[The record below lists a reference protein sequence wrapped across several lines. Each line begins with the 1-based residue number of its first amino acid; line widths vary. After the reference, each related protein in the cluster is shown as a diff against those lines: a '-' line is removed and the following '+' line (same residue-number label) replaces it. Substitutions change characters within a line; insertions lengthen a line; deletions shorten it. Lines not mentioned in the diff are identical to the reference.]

1 MKDNEWIITGMQS
14 IKDMNLALWT
24 DNKNSEAFTPNPV
37 TTKAATDL
45 QIDIPKIVPYF
56 VK

>member
-1 MKDNEWIITGMQS
+1 
-14 IKDMNLALWT
+14 MNLALWT

-37 TTKAATDL
+37 RTKAATDS

>member
-1 MKDNEWIITGMQS
+1 
-14 IKDMNLALWT
+14 MNLALWT